1 VLYGA
6 VGELRALGGRVRV
19 VVLSDPEVTAE
30 VTVAAAADLQLADG
44 GEVWAALKAT
54 EVRLVAL

>member
-1 VLYGA
+1 
-6 VGELRALGGRVRV
+6 LGGRVRV
-19 VVLSDPEVTAE
+19 VVHSTPEVTAE
-30 VTVAAAADLQLADG
+30 VTVAAAADLRLADG